1 MNVLYAETEVVNDV
15 VKTTKRPCFT
25 QFDRHHPANK
35 TVTSDFE
42 RFFYVQRDPSD
53 QIIDVYVQRK
63 GLYTAE
69 SGNVE
74 TDMRFRLAGS
84 GIVKMRKARTIPASP
99 ATRNMTRQ
107 GFKWPIR
114 GTAMLSMPEVA
125 VIAQPISVLATAL
138 PVAAPH
144 T

>member
-69 SGNVE
+69 SGNVYE
-74 TDMRFRLAGS
+74 YGITYTYPKDAWENNPDFVNNPRPPSGS
-84 GIVKMRKARTIPASP
+84 AQYFIIAYDEKGRPLPQYTIVPS
-99 ATRNMTRQ
+99 
-107 GFKWPIR
+107 
-114 GTAMLSMPEVA
+114 
-125 VIAQPISVLATAL
+125 
-138 PVAAPH
+138 
-144 T
+144 